1 LYPFFGEITVISRFS
16 AYRLLN
22 NYIMDHIKIRDRE
35 FNLFISEEKINSI
48 IQEMAVKMKSDLK
61 DKDPLFVCVLNGAFM
76 FASELFKSLGFVE
89 SEITFV
95 KMASYRGTHSTG
107 IIRQLIGLNE
117 VIEGRTVVVLED
129 IVDSGSTIENIIQ
142 QLKELNPGEIKIAT
156 LLFKPAAVIKEIQL
170 DYVGMEI
177 PNDFIVGFG
186 LDYDGY
192 GRNLKDIY
200 SVIN

>member
-1 LYPFFGEITVISRFS
+1 MENL
-16 AYRLLN
+16 
-22 NYIMDHIKIRDRE
+22 KIRDRE
-35 FNLFISEEKINSI
+35 FRLFISGEKINSI
-48 IQEMAVKMKSDLK
+48 IQEMAAKISSDLK
-61 DKDPLFVCVLNGAFM
+61 DRDPLFVCVLNGAFM
-76 FASELFKSLGFVE
+76 FASELFKSLDFVE

-142 QLKELNPGEIKIAT
+142 QLKEMNPGEIKIAT

-170 DYVGMEI
+170 DYVGLEI

>member
-1 LYPFFGEITVISRFS
+1 M
-16 AYRLLN
+16 N
-22 NYIMDHIKIRDRE
+22 QIKIRDRE
-35 FNLFISEEKINSI
+35 FKLFISGEKINFI
-48 IQEMAVKMKSDLK
+48 IKEMAAKISSDLK

-76 FASELFKSLGFVE
+76 FASELFKSLDFVE

-129 IVDSGSTIENIIQ
+129 IVDSGSTIENIIN
-142 QLKELNPGEIKIAT
+142 QLKEMNPGEIKIAT

-170 DYVGMEI
+170 DYVGLEI

>member
-1 LYPFFGEITVISRFS
+1 ME
-16 AYRLLN
+16 N
-22 NYIMDHIKIRDRE
+22 IKIRDRE
-35 FNLFISEEKINSI
+35 FKLFITGEKINSV
-48 IQEMAVKMKSDLK
+48 IQELAAKISSDLK

-76 FASELFKSLGFVE
+76 FASELFKSLDFVE

-129 IVDSGSTIENIIQ
+129 IVDSGSTIENIIN
-142 QLKELNPGEIKIAT
+142 QLKEMNPGEIRIAT

>member
-1 LYPFFGEITVISRFS
+1 M
-16 AYRLLN
+16 N
-22 NYIMDHIKIRDRE
+22 HIKIRDRE
-35 FNLFISEEKINSI
+35 FKLFISEEKINSVI
-48 IQEMAVKMKSDLK
+48 HEMAVKMKSDLK

-76 FASELFKSLGFVE
+76 FASELIKSLGFVE

-192 GRNLKDIY
+192 GRNLRDIY

>member
-1 LYPFFGEITVISRFS
+1 MET
-16 AYRLLN
+16 
-22 NYIMDHIKIRDRE
+22 IKIRDRE
-35 FNLFISEEKINSI
+35 FKKYIPYEKIISVV
-48 IQEMAVKMKSDLK
+48 QEMADRMRPDLQG
-61 DKDPLFVCVLNGAFM
+61 KDPLFVCVLNGVFM
-76 FASELFKSLGFVE
+76 FAAELIKSLNLIE

-107 IIRQLIGLNE
+107 IIHQLIGLNE
-117 VIEGRTVVVLED
+117 NIQGRTVVVLED
-129 IVDSGSTIENIIQ
+129 IIDSGSTIENIIH
-142 QLKELNPGEIKIAT
+142 QLKELHPGEVKIAA
-156 LLFKPAAVIKEIQL
+156 LLLKPAALVKEVEV

-200 SVIN
+200 SVVN

>member
-1 LYPFFGEITVISRFS
+1 MNQIT
-16 AYRLLN
+16 
-22 NYIMDHIKIRDRE
+22 IRDRE
-35 FNLFISEEKINSI
+35 FEMYIPEEKIKTVI
-48 IQEMAVKMKSDLK
+48 GELAEKMRDDLK
-61 DKDPLFVCVLNGAFM
+61 GRDPLFVCVLNGAFM
-76 FASELFKSLGFVE
+76 FASELFQALDLVE

-107 IIRQLIGLNE
+107 IIRLLIGLNE

-129 IVDSGSTIENIIQ
+129 IVDSGSTIENIMN
-142 QLKELNPGEIKIAT
+142 QLKDLNPGEIRIAT
-156 LLFKPAAVIKEIQL
+156 LLFKPGAMVKKVQL

-200 SVIN
+200 KVIH

>member
-1 LYPFFGEITVISRFS
+1 ME
-16 AYRLLN
+16 N
-22 NYIMDHIKIRDRE
+22 IKIRDRE
-35 FNLFISEEKINSI
+35 FKLFISGEKINSV
-48 IQEMAVKMKSDLK
+48 IQEMAAKINSDLK

-76 FASELFKSLGFVE
+76 FASELFKSLDFVE

-129 IVDSGSTIENIIQ
+129 IVDSGSTIENIIH
-142 QLKELNPGEIKIAT
+142 QLNEMNPGEIKIAT

>member
-1 LYPFFGEITVISRFS
+1 M
-16 AYRLLN
+16 N
-22 NYIMDHIKIRDRE
+22 QIKIRDRE
-35 FNLFISEEKINSI
+35 FKLFISGDKINSI
-48 IQEMAVKMKSDLK
+48 IQEMAAKISSDLK

-76 FASELFKSLGFVE
+76 FASELFKSLDFVE

-129 IVDSGSTIENIIQ
+129 IIDSGSTIENIIQ
-142 QLKELNPGEIKIAT
+142 QLKEMNPGEIKIAT
-156 LLFKPAAVIKEIQL
+156 LLFKPAAVIKDIQL

>member
-1 LYPFFGEITVISRFS
+1 ME
-16 AYRLLN
+16 N
-22 NYIMDHIKIRDRE
+22 IKIRDRE
-35 FNLFISEEKINSI
+35 FKLFISGEKINSV
-48 IQEMAVKMKSDLK
+48 IQELAAKISSDLK

-76 FASELFKSLGFVE
+76 FASELFKSLDFVE

-129 IVDSGSTIENIIQ
+129 IVDSGSTIENIIN
-142 QLKELNPGEIKIAT
+142 QLKEMNPGEIKIAT

>member
-1 LYPFFGEITVISRFS
+1 
-16 AYRLLN
+16 
-22 NYIMDHIKIRDRE
+22 MDHIKIRDRE

>member
-1 LYPFFGEITVISRFS
+1 
-16 AYRLLN
+16 
-22 NYIMDHIKIRDRE
+22 MDQIKIRDKE
-35 FNLFISEEKINSI
+35 FRLFISGDTLNNV
-48 IQEMAVKMKSDLK
+48 IQNMADKMRDDLK
-61 DKDPLFVCVLNGAFM
+61 GKDPLFVCVLNGAFM
-76 FASELFKSLGFVE
+76 FASGLFQALNLVE

-95 KMASYRGTHSTG
+95 KMASYKGTRSTG

-117 VIEGRTVVVLED
+117 VIEGRMVVVLED
-129 IVDSGSTIENIIQ
+129 IVDSGSTIENIIN
-142 QLKELNPGEIKIAT
+142 QLKDMNPGEIRIAT
-156 LLFKPAAVIKEIQL
+156 LLFKPGAVVKKVQL

-200 SVIN
+200 KVIQ

>member
-1 LYPFFGEITVISRFS
+1 M
-16 AYRLLN
+16 N
-22 NYIMDHIKIRDRE
+22 QIKIRDRE
-35 FNLFISEEKINSI
+35 FRLFISGDT
-48 IQEMAVKMKSDLK
+48 IQKVILEMADKMRGDLK
-61 DKDPLFVCVLNGAFM
+61 GKDPLFVCVLNGAFM
-76 FASELFKSLGFVE
+76 FASELFQALNLVE

-95 KMASYRGTHSTG
+95 KMASYKGTHSTG
-107 IIRQLIGLNE
+107 TIRQLIGLNE

-129 IVDSGSTIENIIQ
+129 IVDSGSTIENIIN
-142 QLKELNPGEIKIAT
+142 QLKDMNPGEIRIAT
-156 LLFKPAAVIKEIQL
+156 LLFKPGAVVKQIQL

-200 SVIN
+200 KVIQ

>member
-1 LYPFFGEITVISRFS
+1 ME
-16 AYRLLN
+16 N
-22 NYIMDHIKIRDRE
+22 IKIRDRE
-35 FNLFISEEKINSI
+35 FKLFISGEKINSVI
-48 IQEMAVKMKSDLK
+48 LEMAVKISSDLK

-76 FASELFKSLGFVE
+76 FASELFKSLDFVE

-129 IVDSGSTIENIIQ
+129 IVDSGSTIENIIN
-142 QLKELNPGEIKIAT
+142 QLKEMNPGEIRIAT

>member
-1 LYPFFGEITVISRFS
+1 MDQVTLRDKSFKLYIP
-16 AYRLLN
+16 Y
-22 NYIMDHIKIRDRE
+22 
-35 FNLFISEEKINSI
+35 EKI
-48 IQEMAVKMKSDLK
+48 QKVVEGMANQMNRDLRG
-61 DKDPLFVCVLNGAFM
+61 KDPLFVCVLNGAFM
-76 FASELFKSLGFVE
+76 FAAELLKNIDLVE

-107 IIRQLIGLNE
+107 IVRQLIGLNE
-117 VIEGRTVVVLED
+117 VIENRSVVVLED

-142 QLKELNPGEIKIAT
+142 QLKEMNPREIKLAS
-156 LLFKPAAVIKEIQL
+156 LLLKPGALVKEVRL

-200 SVIN
+200 SVIEE

>member
-1 LYPFFGEITVISRFS
+1 
-16 AYRLLN
+16 
-22 NYIMDHIKIRDRE
+22 MDQIRIRDRE
-35 FNLFISEEKINSI
+35 FKLYISNEKITSVVKD
-48 IQEMAVKMKSDLK
+48 MADKMRPDLQG
-61 DKDPLFVCVLNGAFM
+61 KDPLFVCVLNGVFM
-76 FASELFKSLGFVE
+76 FAAELIKSINLVE

-95 KMASYRGTHSTG
+95 KMASYKGTHSTG

-117 VIEGRTVVVLED
+117 NIVGRTVIVVED
-129 IVDSGSTIENIIQ
+129 IVDSGSTIENIIN
-142 QLKELNPGEIKIAT
+142 QLKEMHPGEVKI
-156 LLFKPAAVIKEIQL
+156 

-200 SVIN
+200 SVVN

>member
-1 LYPFFGEITVISRFS
+1 ME
-16 AYRLLN
+16 N
-22 NYIMDHIKIRDRE
+22 IKIRDRE
-35 FNLFISEEKINSI
+35 FKLFITGEKINSV
-48 IQEMAVKMKSDLK
+48 IQEMAAKISSDLK

-76 FASELFKSLGFVE
+76 FASELIKSLDFVE

-107 IIRQLIGLNE
+107 FIRQLIGLNE
-117 VIEGRTVVVLED
+117 VIEGRTVVILED
-129 IVDSGSTIENIIQ
+129 IVDSGSTIENIIH
-142 QLKELNPGEIKIAT
+142 QLKEMNPGEIRIAT
-156 LLFKPAAVIKEIQL
+156 LLFKPAAVLKEIQL
-170 DYVGMEI
+170 DYVGIEI

>member
-1 LYPFFGEITVISRFS
+1 
-16 AYRLLN
+16 
-22 NYIMDHIKIRDRE
+22 MDQIKIRDKE
-35 FNLFISEEKINSI
+35 FRLFISGENILSVI
-48 IQEMAVKMKSDLK
+48 SEMAEKMRNDLK
-61 DKDPLFVCVLNGAFM
+61 DKDPLFVCVLNGAFV
-76 FASELFKSLGFVE
+76 FASELFLALDLVE

-95 KMASYRGTHSTG
+95 KMASYRGTHTTG

-129 IVDSGSTIENIIQ
+129 IVDSGSTIENIIN
-142 QLKELNPGEIKIAT
+142 QLKDMNPGEIKIAT
-156 LLFKPAAVIKEIQL
+156 LLFKPGAMTKKVTL

-192 GRNLKDIY
+192 GRNLRNIY

>member
-1 LYPFFGEITVISRFS
+1 M
-16 AYRLLN
+16 N
-22 NYIMDHIKIRDRE
+22 NIKIRDRE
-35 FNLFISEEKINSI
+35 FKLFISGEKINSI
-48 IQEMAVKMKSDLK
+48 IQEMAAKISSDLK

-76 FASELFKSLGFVE
+76 FASELFKSLDFVE

-107 IIRQLIGLNE
+107 VIRQLIGLNE

-129 IVDSGSTIENIIQ
+129 IVDSGSTIENIIN
-142 QLKELNPGEIKIAT
+142 QLKEMNPGEIKIAT

-170 DYVGMEI
+170 DYVGLEI

>member
-1 LYPFFGEITVISRFS
+1 M
-16 AYRLLN
+16 N
-22 NYIMDHIKIRDRE
+22 QIKIRDRE
-35 FNLFISEEKINSI
+35 FKLFISGEKINSI
-48 IQEMAVKMKSDLK
+48 IQEMAAKISSDLK

-76 FASELFKSLGFVE
+76 FASELFKSLDFVE

-170 DYVGMEI
+170 DYVGLEI